1 MSKAVFLDRDGTI
14 NIDKNYIYKME
25 DFEFIPGAVEAL
37 RLLQKEGYKLIII
50 TNQSGIARGYY
61 TEEQYETLNQWML
74 RELEAAGV
82 YIDGVYYCPH
92 HPGAKVKEYR
102 KECNCRKPGLGLFE
116 DAIREHNI
124 DLSLSYAVGDKL
136 RDVAICQS
144 TTCRGYL
151 VGNKENLEVIKQVK
165 ANNVN
170 NVKYSKNLLECAE
183 DILSGERSVL

>member
-74 RELEAAGV
+74 RELEVAGV
-82 YIDGVYYCPH
+82 FIDGVYYCPH

-144 TTCRGYL
+144 TPCKGYL
-151 VGNKENLEVIKQVK
+151 VGDKENLEVIKQVK
-165 ANNVN
+165 ANIIN
-170 NVKYSKNLLECAE
+170 NVKYSKNLLECTE
-183 DILSGERSVL
+183 DILSGERGVL